1 MKVKGSKSEDPVS
14 SREDRELAR
23 RMARGDDKAFRTF
36 FDDYY
41 PRVYR
46 FCIRRLED
54 AAAEDVAQTV
64 ITKGIRKIATYRGEA
79 SLLTWLTQ
87 IARNEIRA
95 HYRSSARFRLE
106 VAVEDNE
113 AVRAELESIAADPA
127 LNPEPAAEYSQ
138 RQHAVQLI
146 LDHLPGQYGT
156 LLEWKYIESLSVEEM
171 AERLETTAVAVQS
184 KLARARAAF
193 AQQYESLSKEMQQ
206 VLRLPGERET
216 GR

>member
-1 MKVKGSKSEDPVS
+1 MEPEEAVS
-14 SREDRELAR
+14 SREDKQLAG
-23 RMARGDDKAFRTF
+23 RMARGDDAAFNQF
-36 FDDYY
+36 FDEYY
-41 PRVYR
+41 PRIYR
-46 FCIRRLED
+46 FCVRRITES
-54 AAAEDVAQTV
+54 AAEDVAQTV
-64 ITKGIRKIATYRGEA
+64 IIQGIRKIASFRGEA

-113 AVRAELESIAADPA
+113 AVRAEVESIASDPEW
-127 LNPEPAAEYSQ
+127 NPEPAAEYSQ
-138 RQHAVQLI
+138 RQHAIQLI

-156 LLEWKYIESLSVEEM
+156 LLEMKYIESLSVEEI
-171 AERLETTAVAVQS
+171 AERLGSTVVSVQS

-193 AQQYESLSKEMQQ
+193 TRQFDALSAEMQQ
-206 VLRLPGERET
+206 VVRLPGTTET